1 MGWYQI
7 NLTYQL
13 KKKILLVVRLARTG
27 RRNQPK
33 FRVVVAEHSKPI
45 DGKVVEIVGHFDPA
59 APDKPFVVNKEAI
72 SKWIG
77 QGAKPSNTVAR
88 LLNKYE
94 GFSLP
99 VEQHPPRKPK
109 KEIKAKAAP
118 QAPQAGGQAE
128 AKPKPEA
135 PKIEESKPEENQAQ
149 GAPVEAE
156 ALTKEAKEETPV
168 EPEALKEESSAPEE
182 NQAQEPP
189 VEAEETPVAETTESD
204 SASNEAMPD
213 KEKNE

>member
-1 MGWYQI
+1 M
-7 NLTYQL
+7 
-13 KKKILLVVRLARTG
+13 
-27 RRNQPK
+27 
-33 FRVVVAEHSKPI
+33 VVAEHSKPI

-77 QGAKPSNTVAR
+77 QGAKPSNTMAR

-109 KEIKAKAAP
+109 KEIKAEAAP

-128 AKPKPEA
+128 AKPPKGQAEA
-135 PKIEESKPEENQAQ
+135 PKTEESKPEESQAQ

-156 ALTKEAKEETPV
+156 ASTEEAKEETPV
-168 EPEALKEESSAPEE
+168 EPEAPKEESSAPEE

-189 VEAEETPVAETTESD
+189 VEAEETPVAETTKSD
-204 SASNEAMPD
+204 SASNKAMPD